1 MRDEEL
7 ARVAAGAALARAA
20 SDRVKTKS
28 YPRAVIREE
37 ILNTFGSAAL
47 QYNQTMFS
55 GGTFSAGGLR
65 DAGAHYSS

>member
-47 QYNQTMFS
+47 QYT
-55 GGTFSAGGLR
+55 
-65 DAGAHYSS
+65 